1 MKIVFKK
8 YKKNLKLIVFITL
21 FLMII
26 PALFSNNVGNQKG
39 KLNDV
44 NNTEGLFLA
53 QDTDSPIITFIQP
66 EINNT
71 IIELNSFTV
80 IASIFDDNPPL
91 FGNVTFQISN
101 FTNFLFNAT
110 MDYDGLDQWS
120 FTWDNISLYPNQ
132 FFTGY
137 IIRVWAKDS
146 SLNENL
152 GQSEEYYIF
161 LNLPGESPGILNV
174 ILYLIAVSLII
185 AGVVVYLNRKLLAKP
200 KKQKKKERVKEV
212 FDA

>member
-1 MKIVFKK
+1 
-8 YKKNLKLIVFITL
+8 
-21 FLMII
+21 MII
-26 PALFSNNVGNQKG
+26 PALFSNNVGNQNE
-39 KLNDV
+39 KLNDI
-44 NNTEGLFLA
+44 NSIEGLHLA

-66 EINNT
+66 EFNNT
-71 IIELNSFTV
+71 VIDLTIFTV
-80 IASIFDDNPPL
+80 IASIIDDYPPL

-110 MDYDGLDQWS
+110 MDEDGFNQWS

-137 IIRVWAKDS
+137 IIQIWAKDS
-146 SLNENL
+146 SPNENL

-161 LNLPGESPGILNV
+161 LNLPGESPGLLNV

-185 AGVVVYLNRKLLAKP
+185 AGVVVYLNKKLLAKP
-200 KKQKKKERVKEV
+200 KSKKKEKVKGV
-212 FDA
+212 FDD

>member
-1 MKIVFKK
+1 
-8 YKKNLKLIVFITL
+8 VFITL
-21 FLMII
+21 FLTII
-26 PALFSNNVGNQKG
+26 PALFSNNVGNQNE
-39 KLNDV
+39 KLNDI
-44 NNTEGLFLA
+44 NNIEGLNLA

-71 IIELNSFTV
+71 IIDLNIFTV
-80 IASIFDDNPPL
+80 IASIIDDNPPL

-110 MDYDGLDQWS
+110 MDYDGLLDQWS

-137 IIRVWAKDS
+137 IIQIWAKDS

-152 GQSEEYYIF
+152 GQSDEYYIF
-161 LNLPGESPGILNV
+161 LNLPGESPGLLNV

-185 AGVVVYLNRKLLAKP
+185 AGVVVYLNKKLLAKP
-200 KKQKKKERVKEV
+200 KSKKKERVKGV
-212 FDA
+212 FDE